1 MVIELY
7 DDVLVKDMKTK
18 SHYEVSE
25 IPDAEARY
33 RAEAGTEKEGEI
45 HKCINEGASRLMHR
59 CLRFLRNYYVDKR
72 DNEEDP
78 KTAYTYDFVLS
89 ERRSLGKAEPLAEA
103 MNTFV
108 VEYALSKFYATVSQ
122 GDLSNKHSLLAVDA
136 GNRIDEL
143 LYYKLPPRV

>member
-7 DDVLVKDMKTK
+7 DDVILKDVKTK

-45 HKCINEGASRLMHR
+45 HRCIQEGASRLMHR
-59 CLRFLRNYYVDKR
+59 CLRYLRNYYTDKR
-72 DNEEDP
+72 DNEDNP
-78 KTAYTYDFVLS
+78 QSVYVYDFVLS
-89 ERRSLGKAEPLAEA
+89 ERRSLGKAEPLSEA
-103 MNTFV
+103 MHTFI
-108 VEYALSKFYATVSQ
+108 VEYALSKFYASVSQ
-122 GDLSNKHSLLAVDA
+122 GELSNKHSLLAVDA

-143 LYYKLPPRV
+143 LYFKLPPRV